1 MATSSTITVSPLSIS
16 FTERSNISA
25 LTMISFVRCSNLRML
40 SRPVITTVP
49 LSIEVTRVIGTKIL
63 RRGGTSII
71 KPSTRGG

>member
-1 MATSSTITVSPLSIS
+1 
-16 FTERSNISA
+16 
-25 LTMISFVRCSNLRML
+25 MISFVRCSNLRML

-63 RRGGTSII
+63 RLGGTSII